1 MPRSSVSLTVPHGAV
16 RAGSTCDLY
25 VAVLQPDFYRPR
37 LDESQTAMT
46 PVVRCGL
53 VHKRPE
59 SIGGSAELLKPG
71 KIIAIEKAFTIVDNG
86 PMPILEFSQCLMMN
100 SFYLYFQLFFP
111 CHISAALT
119 TRKR

>member
-71 KIIAIEKAFTIVDNG
+71 NIIAIEKAFTIVDNG

-100 SFYLYFQLFFP
+100 SLYTFSCSFP
-111 CHISAALT
+111 ATYRRL
-119 TRKR
+119 